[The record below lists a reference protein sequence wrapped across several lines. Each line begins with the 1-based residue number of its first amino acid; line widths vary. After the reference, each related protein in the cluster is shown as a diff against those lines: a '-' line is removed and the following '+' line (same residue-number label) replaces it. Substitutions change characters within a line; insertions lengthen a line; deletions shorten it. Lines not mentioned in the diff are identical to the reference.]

1 MPWRPCPDHRRC
13 PISTTEHDSG
23 GSAAAT
29 AEPRSGVSAGPPRLP
44 RTYLVW
50 LSGALA
56 SLAGDS
62 MLYFALGWAATAHG
76 GAVAGLVLTAVNLP
90 RVALLLVGGAV
101 GDRLGARRVMIAGD
115 STMLVVSL
123 LLAALSYHVGAEPWL
138 LITTGVLIGVVDA
151 FHLPASGSMPR
162 RLVGKDRLP
171 RALALRQVGAQ
182 LITMGGGPL
191 GGVLVGLAGLAGA
204 ALADAVTFALVLVV
218 LIAIKPSQDVP
229 AGGAKRHVLRE
240 AADGVR
246 AGFGDAVLRPGL
258 LLVGAAAGFL
268 LPVMPLLLPLLARGQ
283 HWSAGATGLVIGAQG
298 VGMVAVTLG
307 VVRRGPLGR
316 PGLLAACGLMV
327 AGLGVLALGLAPH
340 TGAAL
345 GAGLV
350 VGLGNGLFS
359 SHIGPLIMTVTPE
372 SHLSRIQALLTL
384 VQSLP
389 LLVMNNVLGNLAGLA
404 SVTLAL
410 TVCAVAVAGTGLLA
424 VASRPLRTT
433 RTGLDPAPKPA

>member
-1 MPWRPCPDHRRC
+1 MAN
-13 PISTTEHDSG
+13 TEHHG
-23 GSAAAT
+23 RPAT
-29 AEPRSGVSAGPPRLP
+29 ADDAPRPGVPAGPPRLP

-56 SLAGDS
+56 SFLGDS

-101 GDRLGARRVMIAGD
+101 GDRFGARRVMIAGD
-115 STMLVVSL
+115 SAMLVVSL
-123 LLAALSYHVGAEPWL
+123 LLAAFSYHLGAEPWL

-151 FHLPASGSMPR
+151 FYLPASGSMPR

-171 RALALRQVGAQ
+171 RALALRQAGAQ

-204 ALADAVTFALVLVV
+204 ALVNAVTFALVLVV
-218 LIAIKPSQDVP
+218 LITIKSSQDLP
-229 AGGAKRHVLRE
+229 AAGARQNVLRE

-246 AGFGDAVLRPGL
+246 VGFGDAVLRPGL
-258 LLVGAAAGFL
+258 LLVAAAAGCL
-268 LPVMPLLLPLLARGQ
+268 LPVMPLLLPLLAREQ
-283 HWSAGATGLVIGAQG
+283 HWSAGATGLVVGAQG
-298 VGMVAVTLG
+298 LGMVAVTLG

-316 PGLLAACGLMV
+316 PGLMAACGLMV
-327 AGLGVLALGLAPH
+327 AGLGVLALALAPDS
-340 TGAAL
+340 GAAL

-350 VGLGNGLFS
+350 TGLGNGLFS

-404 SVTLAL
+404 GVTLA
-410 TVCAVAVAGTGLLA
+410 VAMCALAVAGTGLLA
-424 VASRPLRTT
+424 LASRPLRTT
-433 RTGLDPAPKPA
+433 RTGLEPVRKPE